1 MEIRMDLK
9 PLTKAIA
16 FTTLSAAVLAPSL
29 AQAAFIEDTKASLTM
44 KNFYINNDNRDG
56 GVDDKQ
62 WGQGFIL
69 NVQSGF
75 TEGTVGFGLDAVA
88 MWGIKLDD
96 SSTSSKNGRGSSQL
110 FPTKSNGHATDD
122 FAKLGVTAKAR
133 ISKSEARVGTLQ
145 PNLPI
150 LKSNDG
156 RLLPQ
161 MFNGGQITMNEIEN
175 LSVVAGLLNNAVGR
189 ASSNRT
195 GLSVAGGKEDSN
207 KFWFA
212 GADYKVMP
220 DLTLQYYYAN
230 LEDFYKQNFLGLNH
244 TFNIADNQSF
254 NTDVRYFRTKADGNN
269 KSVAGRA
276 AGYSTG
282 GYTKT
287 SIQNNKG
294 EYASNGKIDNNTWS
308 LAFTYKIDKHSIMLG
323 HQRVSKNSDFT
334 QLNQG
339 GLGEGAQGAS
349 VWLHTDR
356 LINNFAG
363 AGTKS
368 SWVDYKYDFAG
379 VGVPGL
385 KAGVSYTKG
394 TSMYYRDKNGTVGKG
409 KQWERDFAADYTI
422 QEGTFKNLTFSWR
435 NGMLRG
441 HNAQASQDHN
451 RLYVTYTLPLL

>member
-1 MEIRMDLK
+1 MDLK

-29 AQAAFIEDTKASLTM
+29 AQAAFVEDAKASLTM

-96 SSTSSKNGRGSSQL
+96 SSTSSKKGRASSQL
-110 FPTKSNGHATDD
+110 FPTKTNGHSTDD

-133 ISKSEARVGTLQ
+133 ISQTEARVGTLQ

-150 LKSNDG
+150 LKTNDG

-195 GLSVAGGKEDSN
+195 GLSVSGSAEDSN

-254 NTDVRYFRTKADGNN
+254 NTDIRYFSTKADGNN
-269 KSVAGRA
+269 KSDSKRGNYAI
-276 AGYSTG
+276 G
-282 GYTKT
+282 GYTK
-287 SIQNNKG
+287 NG
-294 EYASNGKIDNNTWS
+294 NGKIDNNTWS
-308 LAFTYKIDKHSIMLG
+308 LAFTYKLDKHSIMLG

-356 LINNFAG
+356 LINNFAT

-394 TSMYYRDKNGTVGKG
+394 TNMYLKNTTKG
-409 KQWERDFAADYTI
+409 HQWERDIALDYTI
-422 QEGTFKNLTFSWR
+422 QEGTFKNVTFSAR
-435 NGMLRG
+435 NGTLRG
-441 HNAQASQDHN
+441 HNGAVKDTDHN
-451 RLYVTYTLPLL
+451 RVYVTYTLPLL